1 MSQPHEPEQ
10 APALAPWAAG
20 ALVFGASAAVLVVE
34 IVALRLLAPYF
45 GLTLETST
53 MVIGA
58 ALGAIAIGAWYG
70 GKAADTM
77 SPRRAL
83 APLLSASGAAVAVTP
98 FAVRGAGEASAAAA
112 LPLVALVTIVV
123 PGALLSAVTPMV
135 TKLVLT
141 DLDETGT
148 VVGRLSGIG
157 TTGAIFGTVFT
168 GFVLIS
174 RVPVTAILVGLGLLL
189 LVAAVV
195 VEVGVRRR
203 PPVTSLVLVL
213 LGAVGAV
220 LAPGDCD
227 AETKYHCANVHAD
240 PAREGGRLLELDG
253 LRHSFVDLDDPT
265 HLEFSYVKALAA
277 VVDGTFADEQPLA
290 AYHIGGG
297 GLTFPRYLA
306 ETRPGTRSVVSEI
319 DPGVLEVDTERL
331 GLETGPDLRV
341 RVEDARRG
349 VGRIDDES
357 RDLVVGD
364 AFGGVSV
371 PWHLTTTEAVE
382 EVRRVLRTEGVY
394 AVNLIDYAP
403 LGFARAELAT
413 LREVFDHVA
422 LSADSVTLSG
432 NGGGNLVAIAS
443 ESPIDTAAI
452 KRGFE
457 EQAVGWDVIDGDRLT
472 AWIDDATVLTD
483 DYAPVDQ
490 LLTHRTS

>member
-1 MSQPHEPEQ
+1 M
-10 APALAPWAAG
+10 
-20 ALVFGASAAVLVVE
+20 
-34 IVALRLLAPYF
+34 
-45 GLTLETST
+45 
-53 MVIGA
+53 
-58 ALGAIAIGAWYG
+58 
-70 GKAADTM
+70 
-77 SPRRAL
+77 
-83 APLLSASGAAVAVTP
+83 
-98 FAVRGAGEASAAAA
+98 
-112 LPLVALVTIVV
+112 
-123 PGALLSAVTPMV
+123 
-135 TKLVLT
+135 
-141 DLDETGT
+141 
-148 VVGRLSGIG
+148 
-157 TTGAIFGTVFT
+157 
-168 GFVLIS
+168 
-174 RVPVTAILVGLGLLL
+174 
-189 LVAAVV
+189 
-195 VEVGVRRR
+195 
-203 PPVTSLVLVL
+203 
-213 LGAVGAV
+213 
-220 LAPGDCD
+220 
-227 AETKYHCANVHAD
+227 
-240 PAREGGRLLELDG
+240 
-253 LRHSFVDLDDPT
+253 
-265 HLEFSYVKALAA
+265 
-277 VVDGTFADEQPLA
+277 
-290 AYHIGGG
+290 
-297 GLTFPRYLA
+297 
-306 ETRPGTRSVVSEI
+306 VSEI

-349 VGRIDDES
+349 VGRIDDDS

>member
-1 MSQPHEPEQ
+1 M
-10 APALAPWAAG
+10 
-20 ALVFGASAAVLVVE
+20 
-34 IVALRLLAPYF
+34 
-45 GLTLETST
+45 TS
-53 MVIGA
+53 V
-58 ALGAIAIGAWYG
+58 
-70 GKAADTM
+70 
-77 SPRRAL
+77 
-83 APLLSASGAAVAVTP
+83 
-98 FAVRGAGEASAAAA
+98 
-112 LPLVALVTIVV
+112 
-123 PGALLSAVTPMV
+123 
-135 TKLVLT
+135 
-141 DLDETGT
+141 
-148 VVGRLSGIG
+148 
-157 TTGAIFGTVFT
+157 
-168 GFVLIS
+168 
-174 RVPVTAILVGLGLLL
+174 
-189 LVAAVV
+189 
-195 VEVGVRRR
+195 
-203 PPVTSLVLVL
+203 VLVL
-213 LGAVGAV
+213 LGGLGAV
-220 LAPGDCD
+220 FAPGDCD

-253 LRHSFVDLDDPT
+253 LRHSFVDVDDPT

-319 DPGVLEVDTERL
+319 DPGVLEIDTERL

-349 VGRIDDES
+349 VGRIDDDS

-432 NGGGNLVAIAS
+432 RGGGNLVAIAS

-457 EQAVGWDVIDGDRLT
+457 QRGVGWDVIDSDRLT
-472 AWIDDATVLTD
+472 AWIDDAPVLTD